1 MCWAFRKPPRHD
13 RRALTRAFLLVLAIA
28 AATPSGAQDLLPR
41 EVENDGA
48 AVFRFGQAPDLHGW
62 AADDSPVILERL
74 SRLTVAGSEVGARA
88 VERDGVQL
96 QGISVAGLDD
106 LARELAGWIGRPL
119 TEAGLDRLTEVI
131 LRHHEE
137 HDRPMTDV
145 WVPPQ
150 TGEGG
155 QLHIEVTAGR
165 IGTVGLETLS
175 HFNNGVVGKGLHL
188 RQGDLL
194 TGSALQADLDWL
206 SRNPFRRAELFV
218 APGEGVT
225 ADLLVQIGEQRPW
238 RIFGGFD
245 NTGTESVGGNR
256 WFTGFNLGNAFG
268 LDHVLG
274 YQFTMGDSLDA
285 LHAHSMTWEIPIHRW
300 QHLIRLTGAWAD
312 ASAVDYQA
320 GLPVNSDGTSWLAGV
335 LYGRPLPRFGSWR
348 QEIRGGIEFKR
359 ADNFVLFGATSF
371 PQTEVDV
378 VQFRGEWQANG
389 PLWRGRAELR
399 ADLVA
404 SPGGLTGKNGREEF
418 DAFRPGADP
427 AYAYGRVEGS
437 WLMPL
442 PDHWSWRS
450 QGTAQ
455 LASGALLPTEQLG
468 LGGSA
473 TVRGY
478 DERILLADS
487 GYAVSTELRT
497 PAWNPGGKGLLL
509 QGLLFLD
516 HGRGWR
522 EDEGSRSL
530 TSIGI
535 GTRLALGKIGTAR
548 LDLGW
553 GLEDGDGAKVHA
565 GVLFSF

>member
-1 MCWAFRKPPRHD
+1 MCWASLKPPRHD
-13 RRALTRAFLLVLAIA
+13 RRILTRAILLVIA
-28 AATPSGAQDLLPR
+28 AAVAAPAAGQDLLPR
-41 EVENDGA
+41 EMTGEGA

-62 AADDSPVILERL
+62 APDSSPVILERL
-74 SRLTVAGSEVGARA
+74 EQLTVAGREVGARPI
-88 VERDGVQL
+88 ERNGVRI
-96 QGISVAGLDD
+96 QGLSVAALDGL
-106 LARELAGWIGRPL
+106 AGELAGWIGRPL

-131 LRHHEE
+131 LRHHED

-150 TGEGG
+150 AGEGG
-155 QLHIEVTAGR
+155 RLHVEVTEGR
-165 IGTVGLETLS
+165 IGTVGLETMS
-175 HFNNGVVGKGLHL
+175 RFNNRLVREGLHL
-188 RQGDLL
+188 KEGDLL
-194 TGSALQADLDWL
+194 TGTALQADLDWL

-225 ADLLVQIGEQRPW
+225 ADLLLQVDEQRAW
-238 RIFGGFD
+238 RVYSGYD
-245 NTGTESVGGNR
+245 NTGTESVGENR

-300 QHLIRLTGAWAD
+300 QHFIRLTGAWAD
-312 ASAVDYQA
+312 ASATEYQA
-320 GLPVNSDGTSWLAGV
+320 GLPVDSDGTSWLAGV

-359 ADNFVLFGATSF
+359 ADNFVLFGGTSF

-378 VQFRGEWQANG
+378 VQLRGEWQASG
-389 PLWRGRAELR
+389 PLGRGSAELR

-404 SPGGLTGKNGREEF
+404 SPGELTAKNGRAEF

-427 AYAYGRVEGS
+427 TYAYGRVEGS
-437 WLMPL
+437 WLRPL
-442 PDHWSWRS
+442 PKGWAWRT
-450 QGTAQ
+450 QATAQ
-455 LASGALLPTEQLG
+455 IASGALLPTEQLG
-468 LGGSA
+468 LGGSS

-497 PAWNPGGKGLLL
+497 PPGIRARKACCCKA
-509 QGLLFLD
+509 
-516 HGRGWR
+516 
-522 EDEGSRSL
+522 SL
-530 TSIGI
+530 SST
-535 GTRLALGKIGTAR
+535 TAAA
-548 LDLGW
+548 
-553 GLEDGDGAKVHA
+553 GAKTKVP
-565 GVLFSF
+565 GR